1 MRRWVRALWLQPAD
15 SACAQVLRP
24 DGSLPVQRA
33 RARRLDSS
41 LFLQLLVVVRL
52 LRSLSLLPFVGS
64 PPWSTRS
71 VKAVGAEE
79 YGLFLDG
86 LPQLSARP
94 LSNRYACWQER
105 CVLPSWLD
113 TTLRW
118 GHPIQ
123 FKRRPPPFMG
133 LVETTLRDPAASTA
147 LAAEVAR
154 LLVKGAITV
163 VPPHES
169 HLGFYSRY
177 FLVSKKSGEK
187 RPILDLRVFN
197 RFVATRKFRMLTVGA
212 LFRCV
217 REDDWFTS
225 LDLKDAYFH
234 VPVRQA
240 HRKFLRFAFMG
251 MAYEY
256 QCLPFGYSLAPRTFS
271 KCVETALEPLRRQ
284 GKRILFYLDDLLILS
299 NSEETA
305 RRDTMLVINHLSFLG
320 FAINWEKS
328 SPLPSR
334 QTVYLGLCL
343 DSATMTAMLSPP
355 RRDAILS
362 ALSRFHVRRNVTALS
377 TMRLLGLMAAAHP
390 VVPLGLLF
398 MRRLQRWFARQRL
411 DPRRHKLRVLLVP
424 RSVSPD
430 LEYWKGPSALLKGV
444 PLGRVASYVVVFTD
458 ASLTG
463 WGGTCLSHSVGDEWR
478 TPPTAH
484 INVLE
489 LDAVRKVLLHFFHLV
504 RGRHVLIRTDSVSA
518 AAYINRQGGV
528 RSPALHRKAVE
539 LWLWAHQ
546 YLLSLRALHIAG
558 AQNFGA
564 DLMSRG
570 GPRRDEW
577 RLHPD
582 IVRLIWQRFGTAQV
596 DLFASRENTHCRWW
610 FSLSPRDL
618 PPLGVDALAHTP
630 WPRALLYAFP
640 PLQLILPL
648 LERVRQERLS
658 LILVAPENRSAL
670 WFPELAAL
678 SRSAPW
684 PVPFRP
690 DALSQAHGTVH
701 HPPDVS
707 GRLLVWLLRG

>member
-1 MRRWVRALWLQPAD
+1 
-15 SACAQVLRP
+15 
-24 DGSLPVQRA
+24 
-33 RARRLDSS
+33 
-41 LFLQLLVVVRL
+41 
-52 LRSLSLLPFVGS
+52 
-64 PPWSTRS
+64 
-71 VKAVGAEE
+71 
-79 YGLFLDG
+79 
-86 LPQLSARP
+86 
-94 LSNRYACWQER
+94 
-105 CVLPSWLD
+105 
-113 TTLRW
+113 
-118 GHPIQ
+118 
-123 FKRRPPPFMG
+123 MG

-177 FLVSKKSGEK
+177 FLVSKKSGEM

>member
-1 MRRWVRALWLQPAD
+1 
-15 SACAQVLRP
+15 
-24 DGSLPVQRA
+24 
-33 RARRLDSS
+33 
-41 LFLQLLVVVRL
+41 
-52 LRSLSLLPFVGS
+52 
-64 PPWSTRS
+64 
-71 VKAVGAEE
+71 
-79 YGLFLDG
+79 
-86 LPQLSARP
+86 
-94 LSNRYACWQER
+94 
-105 CVLPSWLD
+105 
-113 TTLRW
+113 
-118 GHPIQ
+118 
-123 FKRRPPPFMG
+123 
-133 LVETTLRDPAASTA
+133 
-147 LAAEVAR
+147 
-154 LLVKGAITV
+154 
-163 VPPHES
+163 
-169 HLGFYSRY
+169 
-177 FLVSKKSGEK
+177 
-187 RPILDLRVFN
+187 
-197 RFVATRKFRMLTVGA
+197 MLTVGA

-546 YLLSLRALHIAG
+546 YLRSLRALHIAG

-658 LILVAPENRSAL
+658 LILVAPENRAAL